1 MNRTIKLED
10 YAKRESRFK
19 AFLTKYGMAALFLSV
34 FLICFITFFVV
45 PLVYGVHISLTN
57 FKYDKPGVEKWNN
70 FHYYKMLFNPLYT
83 TTRGTRTI
91 SYKLIYESFWRS
103 FWHTII
109 FAVLMVPMAV
119 LVPLILAIFINQKP
133 PGYKVFRCL
142 VYMPSIVPLTA
153 AGSIFTLLF
162 NAKVQHGLLA
172 ELFPNTI
179 GKIDFPVQ
187 FLPTF
192 HIFGV
197 PMNVSW
203 MWVVVYLMC
212 FWGGWGGN
220 FLILSAGLQNVP
232 KSLYEAASMDGC
244 NGFKKAL
251 KVTVPGIKPQLVLC
265 LFTTIIGYMGLYGQ
279 NYVLAHPA
287 VPRLAAQPGGVATS
301 TLIYFI
307 QSIIAGDGNQAG
319 DMKAT
324 YYGLAAAA
332 SIVFAIIV
340 GIMSGTQM
348 YLTRDKKTGNKI
360 SKSYAKWDSIRRV
373 E

>member
-1 MNRTIKLED
+1 MNQFVRLEE
-10 YAKRESRFK
+10 YAKKESRLK
-19 AFLTKYGMAALFLSV
+19 AFLTKYGMASLFLGV

-45 PLVYGVHISLTN
+45 PLFYGIHISLTN
-57 FKYDKPGVEKWNN
+57 FKYDYPGRETWNN
-70 FHYYKMLFNPLYT
+70 FRYYKMLFDPNFKP
-83 TTRGTRTI
+83 
-91 SYKLIYESFWRS
+91 LIYESFWRS

-109 FAVLMVPMAV
+109 FAILMVPMAI

-179 GKIDFPVQ
+179 GMIDFPVQ
-187 FLPTF
+187 FWPEF
-192 HIFGV
+192 HIFGIPV
-197 PMNVSW
+197 NVSW
-203 MWVVVYLMC
+203 MWVVIYLMC

-232 KSLYEAASMDGC
+232 KALYEAAGMDGC

-251 KVTVPGIKPQLVLC
+251 KVTIPNIKPQIVLC

-279 NYVLAHPA
+279 NYVLAHP
-287 VPRLAAQPGGVATS
+287 VVTKFAAQPGGVATS

-307 QSIIAGDGNQAG
+307 QSIIAGDGNAAG
-319 DMKAT
+319 DLKAN

-332 SIVFAIIV
+332 SVVFAIIV
-340 GIMSGTQM
+340 GIISGAQM
-348 YLTRDKKTGNKI
+348 YLTRDKKTGNAI
-360 SKSYAKWDSIRRV
+360 SRSFEKWNAISR
-373 E
+373 

>member
-1 MNRTIKLED
+1 MNQTVRLEE
-10 YAKRESRFK
+10 YARKESRLK
-19 AFLTKYGMAALFLSV
+19 AFLTKYGMAALFLGV
-34 FLICFITFFVV
+34 FLACFITFFVV
-45 PLVYGVHISLTN
+45 PLFYGIHISLTN
-57 FKYDKPGVEKWNN
+57 FKYDYPGREKWNN
-70 FHYYKMLFNPLYT
+70 FRYYKMLFDP
-83 TTRGTRTI
+83 
-91 SYKLIYESFWRS
+91 SFKPLIYESFWRA
-103 FWHTII
+103 FWHTIV
-109 FAVLMVPMAV
+109 FAILMVPMAI
-119 LVPLILAIFINQKP
+119 LVPLILAIFINSKP

-179 GKIDFPVQ
+179 GKIDFPVSYWPE
-187 FLPTF
+187 FTL
-192 HIFGV
+192 FGATV
-197 PMNVSW
+197 NVSW

-232 KSLYEAASMDGC
+232 KPLYEAAGMDGC

-251 KVTVPGIKPQLVLC
+251 KVTIPNIKPQIVLC

-279 NYVLAHPA
+279 NYVLAHPLVA
-287 VPRLAAQPGGVATS
+287 KYSSQPGGVATS

-307 QSIIAGDGNQAG
+307 QSIVAGDGNAAG
-319 DMKAT
+319 DMKAN

-332 SIVFAIIV
+332 SVVFALIV

-348 YLTRDKKTGNKI
+348 YLTRDKKTGNSI
-360 SKSYAKWDSIRRV
+360 SRSYEKWNAITR
-373 E
+373 

>member
-1 MNRTIKLED
+1 MNRTVVLEE
-10 YAKRESRFK
+10 YARKESRFK
-19 AFLTKYGMAALFLSV
+19 AFLSKYGMAVLFLGV
-34 FLICFITFFVV
+34 FLTCFIVFFVV

-57 FKYDKPGVEKWNN
+57 FKYTKPGAEKWND
-70 FHYYKMLFNPLYT
+70 FRYFKMLFDPNEKP
-83 TTRGTRTI
+83 
-91 SYKLIYESFWRS
+91 LIYESFWRA
-103 FWHTII
+103 FWHTIV
-109 FAVLMVPMAV
+109 FAVLMVPMAIII
-119 LVPLILAIFINQKP
+119 PLILAIFINTKP

-172 ELFPNTI
+172 EMFPNTI
-179 GKIDFPVQ
+179 GQIDFPVSYW
-187 FLPTF
+187 PTF
-192 HIFGV
+192 ELFGHEV
-197 PMNVSW
+197 TVSW

-232 KSLYEAASMDGC
+232 KALYEAAGMDGC

-251 KVTVPGIKPQLVLC
+251 KVTIPNIKPQLVLC

-279 NYVLAHPA
+279 NYVLAHPT
-287 VPRLAAQPGGVATS
+287 VDRLAAQPGGVATS

-307 QSIIAGDGNQAG
+307 QSIVAGDGNQAG
-319 DMKAT
+319 NMKMN

-332 SIVFAIIV
+332 SIVFALIV
-340 GIMSGTQM
+340 GTMSGIQM
-348 YLTRDKKTGNKI
+348 FITRDRKTGNSI
-360 SKSYAKWDSIRRV
+360 SRSFEKWNDITH
-373 E
+373 

>member
-1 MNRTIKLED
+1 MNRTVRLEE
-10 YAKRESRFK
+10 YARKESRFK
-19 AFLTKYGMAALFLSV
+19 AFLSKYGMAALFLSV
-34 FLICFITFFVV
+34 FLACFIVFFVV
-45 PLVYGVHISLTN
+45 PLVYGIHISLTN
-57 FKYDKPGVEKWNN
+57 FKYDRPGVEKWND
-70 FHYYKMLFNPLYT
+70 FRYYKMLFDPKFKP
-83 TTRGTRTI
+83 RV
-91 SYKLIYESFWRS
+91 YESFWRS
-103 FWHTII
+103 FWHTIV
-109 FAVLMVPMAV
+109 FAILMVPMAI
-119 LVPLILAIFINQKP
+119 LVPLILAIFINSKP
-133 PGYKVFRCL
+133 PGFKVFRCL

-179 GKIDFPVQ
+179 GTIDFPVQ
-187 FLPTF
+187 FWPTF
-192 HIFGV
+192 HIFGAEV
-197 PMNVSW
+197 NVSW
-203 MWVVVYLMC
+203 MWVVIYLMC

-232 KSLYEAASMDGC
+232 KVLYEAAGMDGC

-251 KVTVPGIKPQLVLC
+251 KVTIPNIKPQIVLC

-287 VPRLAAQPGGVATS
+287 VAKFASQPGGVATS

-307 QSIIAGDGNQAG
+307 QSIIAGDGNAAG
-319 DMKAT
+319 DMKAN

-332 SIVFAIIV
+332 SIVFALIV

-348 YLTRDKKTGNKI
+348 YLTRDKKTGNTI
-360 SKSYAKWDSIRRV
+360 SRSFEKWNALTR
-373 E
+373 

>member
-1 MNRTIKLED
+1 MNHTIKLEEF
-10 YAKRESRFK
+10 AKRESRFK
-19 AFLTKYGMAALFLSV
+19 AFLSKYGMAALFLGV
-34 FLICFITFFVV
+34 FLGCFIVFFIV
-45 PLVYGVHISLTN
+45 PLFYGVHISLTN
-57 FKYDKPGVEKWNN
+57 FKYDHPGREKWND
-70 FHYYKMLFNPLYT
+70 FRYYKMLFDPNFKPL
-83 TTRGTRTI
+83 I
-91 SYKLIYESFWRS
+91 HESFWRA
-103 FWHTII
+103 FWHTVI
-109 FAVLMVPMAV
+109 FAVLMVPMAI
-119 LVPLILAIFINQKP
+119 LIPLILAIFINQKP

-179 GKIDFPVQ
+179 GKIDFPVS
-187 FLPTF
+187 FWPEF
-192 HIFGV
+192 HVFGASV
-197 PMNVSW
+197 NVSW
-203 MWVVVYLMC
+203 MWVVIYLMC

-232 KSLYEAASMDGC
+232 KPLYEAAGMDGC

-251 KVTVPGIKPQLVLC
+251 KVTIPNIKPQIVLC

-287 VPRLAAQPGGVATS
+287 VTKFAAQPGGVATS

-307 QSIIAGDGNQAG
+307 QSIIAGDGNAAA
-319 DMKAT
+319 DLKAN

-340 GIMSGTQM
+340 GIMSGVQM
-348 YLTRDKKTGNKI
+348 YLTRDRKTGSKI
-360 SKSYAKWDSIRRV
+360 SRSYEKWNALQR
-373 E
+373 